1 MGCYPDLSNYLLCG
15 SMEPSLPDWASFTL
29 VAALIFVGMSLFS
42 VSVSNGPN
50 QDVSC
55 GLTGWLDLHRHADE
69 WSLTQVRVARLAI
82 QLALAVLAT
91 WLLAKTL
98 HGSRKKA

>member
-1 MGCYPDLSNYLLCG
+1 MKL
-15 SMEPSLPDWASFTL
+15 SLPNWASFSL

-42 VSVSNGPN
+42 VSVSTGPN

-55 GLTGWLDLHRHADE
+55 GLTGWLDLHRHADK
-69 WSLTQVRVARLAI
+69 WSLAQVHVARLAM
-82 QLALAVLAT
+82 QLALAALAT
-91 WLLAKTL
+91 WLLAKAT